1 MNSTTSPTQPHL
13 PELTFLVSRKAREL
27 YELDDSLF
35 SIRGDVIF
43 TNYYAAQIFAEK
55 INAKKAAGEAVSP
68 AEINAMGLIHEIF
81 HHLIEKY
88 RQTTNARI
96 LSDALALLEEKFSK
110 QAVEETLITFVDN
123 FPPLPVYHNELTP
136 EAYLAGT
143 TGDRDNRQIALEEML
158 LLWISNQNPAFS
170 KYKELFDD
178 TPLVEKTVYPQAIE
192 TLTEFFEQQAPFGP
206 PGKQMSLVKLLL
218 LPIKAKPQSLVEQLQ
233 LLKELWGEEL
243 SAMLQIKWDL
253 QVSKSFAE
261 KWGAEAPATNFETR
275 ILRAADF
282 IIEEFKE
289 RGFPGPA
296 ERETHTPDFSQFEE
310 EPEMFSPDTDWMP
323 RLVLIAKST
332 LVWLDQLSKTYQ
344 REITTLDQIPDA
356 ELDKLAKWGFTGLW
370 LIGIWERSPASKTIK
385 QWCGNPDAESS
396 AYSLYD
402 YVIAKNLGGETAYQN
417 LKERAWKRGIR
428 LASDMVPNHCGIV
441 SKWVKEH
448 PDWFIN
454 LPYPPFPNYTYSGLS
469 LSDDPAIGIFL
480 EDHYFDFSDAA
491 VTFKYVDYRT
501 GDTRYI
507 YHGNDGTSMP
517 WNDTAQLDY
526 TKSEVREAVIQTIIE
541 VAKRFPI
548 IRFDAAMTLTK
559 RHYQRLWFPQPGT
572 GGDIP
577 SRSQFGLT
585 KAEFDKL
592 MPEEFW
598 REVVDR
604 VQAEV
609 PDTLLLA
616 EAFWMMEGY
625 FVRSLGMHRVYNSAF
640 MNMLKKEENKK
651 YRYTIKNTIEFEPE
665 VLKRYVNFMNNPD
678 EETAINQ
685 FGDGDKYFGVCV
697 MMVTM
702 PGLPMFGHG
711 QVEGFREKYGME
723 FRKAYLDEKPNPYLI
738 ARHEREIFP
747 LMKKRYLFA
756 EVEHFLLYDLYDHH
770 GVVNENVF
778 AYSNRY
784 GNERSLVVFH
794 NAFAETEGW
803 IHTSAAFT
811 QKIQEDSSQPMPVRR
826 LVQKNLGEGL
836 ALPVGEQDYVVFKDS
851 ITGLEHIQH
860 CGELWQRGMHIKLKA
875 YEYHVFIDF
884 RFMVDT
890 DGKLAKLTRLLDGK
904 GVPSIDE
911 ALREMEFQPLHN
923 ALRKVIADEII
934 DTILAPVQNVPAPEF
949 DALIE
954 TFETDYRAFLDNCR
968 MFLNL
973 PKQFRSSENV
983 SASSETT
990 IDMASGNK
998 TEATNAV
1005 IDKIVSKVRDDLL
1018 ALRHFT
1024 PEELQRLLPTDKKLI
1039 SSFNSDWEDF
1049 ATQAPH
1055 YRTILYYWLLL
1066 RRIGKLAG
1074 KSGGRLMSISLY
1086 DELLLGKVIQNN
1098 ELRRGQ
1104 TPEAAQHT
1112 RAIVKLLIRHGEDV
1126 TLKSPAKIAAHS
1138 VLADLFK
1145 SSVFQ
1150 HFSGV
1155 NEFESK
1161 LWFKK
1166 EATEEAVRWLMLSD
1180 SFLQY
1185 RKYWRKTNDADDK
1198 TDPKQLK
1205 KLTKKI
1211 KKLQKVRQYW
1221 LNAIAE
1227 SQYLV
1232 KELIEVLHKQAQLK
1246 QAKMVADEKESRTA
1260 KKRKKQSKK
1269 KQTIISKVTTAAKNN
1284 KSSAKKGD
1292 EQSVGKKA
1300 KSVGKKSATRQP
1312 DSSKKPSSG
1321 KKAKSSEDD

>member
-1 MNSTTSPTQPHL
+1 MKSINISTVAHL

-27 YELDDSLF
+27 YEIDDSLI

-43 TNYYAAQIFAEK
+43 TNYFSAQIFAEK
-55 INAKKAAGEAVSP
+55 INAKKTAGEAVSP

-88 RQTTNARI
+88 RQTINAQI

-110 QAVEETLITFVDN
+110 QSIEETLITFIDN

-136 EAYLAGT
+136 EEYLAGT
-143 TGDRDNRQIALEEML
+143 TANRDNRQIALEEML
-158 LLWISNQNPAFS
+158 LLWLSNQNPAFS
-170 KYKELFDD
+170 KYKDLFDD
-178 TPLVEKTVYPQAIE
+178 TPLVEKTVYPKVIE
-192 TLTEFFEQQAPFGP
+192 VLTEFIDQQPPFGP
-206 PGKQMSLVKLLL
+206 PGKQLSLVKLLL
-218 LPIKAKPQSLVEQLQ
+218 LPIKTKPQSLVEQLQ
-233 LLKELWGEEL
+233 LLKELWGDEL

-253 QVSKSFAE
+253 QLSNSYAE
-261 KWGAEAPATNFETR
+261 KWGIDTTVADYETR
-275 ILRAADF
+275 ILRAADY

-296 ERETHTPDFSQFEE
+296 ERETHTPDFSVLEE

-344 REITTLDQIPDA
+344 RKITTLDQIPDE

-385 QWCGNPDAESS
+385 QWCGNPDAASS

-402 YVIAKNLGGETAYQN
+402 YVIAKELGGEAAYQQ

-448 PDWFIN
+448 PDWFIS

-469 LSDDPAIGIFL
+469 LSDDPTIGIFL

-491 VTFKYVDYRT
+491 VTFKYVNYRT

-526 TKSEVREAVIQTIIE
+526 TKVEVREAVIQTIIE

-604 VQAEV
+604 VQKEV

-697 MMVTM
+697 LMVTM

-723 FRKAYLDEKPNPYLI
+723 FRKAYLDEKPNSYLI

-756 EVEHFLLYDLYDHH
+756 EVEHFLLYDLYDQR

-784 GNERSLVVFH
+784 GEERSLVVFH

-803 IHTSAAFT
+803 IHTSSAFT
-811 QKIQEDSSQPMPVRR
+811 KKTLENSNQPTPVRR

-836 ALPVGEQDYVVFKDS
+836 ALPVGKQDYVIFKDS
-851 ITGLEHIQH
+851 ITGLEYIHH

-884 RFMVDT
+884 RFRTDT
-890 DGKLAKLTRLLDGK
+890 DGKLAELTRLLNGK
-904 GVPSIDE
+904 GIVSIDD
-911 ALREMEFQPLHN
+911 ALREIDFQPLHK
-923 ALRKVIADEII
+923 AFQQVIADDVI
-934 DTILAPVQNVPAPEF
+934 DAILSPIDDEDVS
-949 DALIE
+949 DIE
-954 TFETDYRAFLDNCR
+954 KVFEKFEADYQDFLTHCNTFLSQSTVSES
-968 MFLNL
+968 LN
-973 PKQFRSSENV
+973 KTSEN
-983 SASSETT
+983 SQK
-990 IDMASGNK
+990 IDITYSQNYS
-998 TEATNAV
+998 NV
-1005 IDKIVSKVRDDLL
+1005 DKAIISKIAGKVREDLL
-1018 ALRHFT
+1018 TLRNFT
-1024 PEELQRLLPTDKKLI
+1024 PLQLRKLFSTAPKTLSAYI
-1039 SSFNSDWEDF
+1039 DEWENF
-1049 ATQAPH
+1049 QTKTPH
-1055 YRTILYYWLLL
+1055 YRTVLYYWLLL
-1066 RRIGKLAG
+1066 RRIGKLT
-1074 KSGGRLMSISLY
+1074 KMPEQRLLSRSLY

-1098 ELRRGQ
+1098 QLQRGI
-1104 TPEAAQHT
+1104 TPEEAQHI
-1112 RAIVKLLIRHGEDV
+1112 RSAVKLLIRHGEDMTV
-1126 TLKSPAKIAAHS
+1126 KKPAKLAAHE
-1138 VLADLFK
+1138 VLAELFK
-1145 SSVFQ
+1145 SSDFQ
-1150 HFSGV
+1150 NFCGV
-1155 NEFESK
+1155 NEFEQK

-1166 EATEEAVRWLMLSD
+1166 EALEEAVRWLTLSGGYIR
-1180 SFLQY
+1180 Y
-1185 RKYWRKTNDADDK
+1185 RKFWQKIADTDDK
-1198 TDPKQLK
+1198 SRKKHLK
-1205 KLTKKI
+1205 KLAKQIKKI
-1211 KKLQKVRQYW
+1211 QKVQQYW
-1221 LNAIAE
+1221 MTAISE

-1232 KELIEVLHKQAQLK
+1232 TELIELLHKQAQLK
-1246 QAKMVADEKESRTA
+1246 QAKIVADETKTRSD
-1260 KKRKKQSKK
+1260 KKRKKQVKK
-1269 KQTIISKVTTAAKNN
+1269 KQTIIGNVTATAKNDKLEKN
-1284 KSSAKKGD
+1284 KKTSAN
-1292 EQSVGKKA
+1292 QSKRTTDQQTL
-1300 KSVGKKSATRQP
+1300 SKKSKDGKNAP
-1312 DSSKKPSSG
+1312 SSKDS
-1321 KKAKSSEDD
+1321 